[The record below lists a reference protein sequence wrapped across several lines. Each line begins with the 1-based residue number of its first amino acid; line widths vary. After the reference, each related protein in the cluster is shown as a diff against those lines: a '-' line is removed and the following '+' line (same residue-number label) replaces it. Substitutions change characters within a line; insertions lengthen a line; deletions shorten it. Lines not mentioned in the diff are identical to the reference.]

1 MKNSKKRPENIILSY
16 DTDIN
21 TTDRFSVT
29 VWKSNSPTLVLTTRK
44 MAEKR
49 CNSLIKFS
57 KRVEVTPSYFNR
69 IADREGVEF
78 PSEVENVNRACGF
91 LHARAKL

>member
-1 MKNSKKRPENIILSY
+1 MKNSKKRPENKILSY

-57 KRVEVTPSYFNR
+57 KRVEVCQSYFNR
-69 IADREGVEF
+69 ISDREGARF